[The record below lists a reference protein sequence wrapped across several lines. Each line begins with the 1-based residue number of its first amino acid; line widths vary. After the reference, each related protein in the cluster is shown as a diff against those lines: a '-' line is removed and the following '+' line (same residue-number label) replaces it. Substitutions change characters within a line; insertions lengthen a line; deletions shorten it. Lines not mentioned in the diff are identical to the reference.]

1 MPLPLAPIRSVSLTV
16 IVQVLHV
23 KEGNSDVDSIRAAIA
38 EAKECTDK
46 PTLIKVSTLIG
57 YGSPNKADSY
67 AAHGSPLGADE
78 TKLTREALKWE
89 YGEFEV
95 PAEVKEVGPSRHQCS
110 CLNVLFGSLNC
121 MSSPLVQVGV
131 MRVRSA

>member
-1 MPLPLAPIRSVSLTV
+1 MQ
-16 IVQVLHV
+16 VQVLHV

-38 EAKECTDK
+38 EAKACTDK

-67 AAHGSPLGADE
+67 AAHGAPLGADE

-89 YGEFEV
+89 YSEFEV
-95 PAEVKEVGPSRHQCS
+95 PAEVKEVCRPVTSPYCCFVCTLLLGSGRWFLFKLHQQC
-110 CLNVLFGSLNC
+110 
-121 MSSPLVQVGV
+121 
-131 MRVRSA
+131 